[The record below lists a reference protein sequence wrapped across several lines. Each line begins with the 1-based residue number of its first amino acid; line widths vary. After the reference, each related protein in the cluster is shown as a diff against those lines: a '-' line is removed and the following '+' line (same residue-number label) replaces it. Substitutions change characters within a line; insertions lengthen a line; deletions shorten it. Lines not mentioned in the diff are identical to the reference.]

1 MGDADVSTG
10 GGEESPPQ
18 LCLVCE
24 SNAREVMFVACGHL
38 LLCDGCAARLLERRD
53 PCPVCR
59 VPVLAAGGTRFV
71 GPGAA
76 PSYQRDA
83 VDPEVRAR
91 ALAAALD
98 EDDDE
103 DEEEALPWAVTAEGL
118 QTIALLCTNE
128 IQQQHRALP
137 ARP

>member
-1 MGDADVSTG
+1 
-10 GGEESPPQ
+10 
-18 LCLVCE
+18 
-24 SNAREVMFVACGHL
+24 
-38 LLCDGCAARLLERRD
+38 
-53 PCPVCR
+53 
-59 VPVLAAGGTRFV
+59 
-71 GPGAA
+71 
-76 PSYQRDA
+76 